1 MDKIDELLG
10 NIKSLRDE
18 IKEIKIGV
26 SDGFNIEYS
35 AIDAAKYLGISYQHF
50 VQNVK
55 ANIPF
60 SQPGG
65 KGGKLYFK
73 KSDLESFISLIEG
86 VRDKK

>member
-1 MDKIDELLG
+1 MFMDKIDELLD

-18 IKEIKIGV
+18 IKEIKIGLP
-26 SDGFNIEYS
+26 DGFNIEYS

-73 KSDLESFISLIEG
+73 KSDLESFIS
-86 VRDKK
+86 RNRRSA